1 MIVSEFIYKPW
12 KYAQEQTAIRA
23 SMRDGNLCTPSITGA
38 AAENFES
45 QMTEYL
51 REQISSYFADK
62 LLRIVRDAILHTK
75 GINKPSADQPM
86 SYGHP
91 FASNIHLGDPA
102 LEFIKH
108 VCAVLALDQNVQ
120 HDILIMRRN
129 LLKYVHVR
137 EFAPEAEFQDQGLS
151 FTLPNV
157 ICSYCNDC
165 RDLDLCR
172 DRALLAQEWRCGVP
186 QCGQPYDREAME
198 NALLQIVRQRERL
211 YHLQDLVCL
220 KCNQVKA
227 AHLSDHCACG
237 GSFRCKE
244 DTSEFRNKMQVFL
257 NIAIHQKFQ
266 LLQECT
272 SWILEIN

>member
-1 MIVSEFIYKPW
+1 MYIPW
-12 KYAQEQTAIRA
+12 KYAREQAAIRA
-23 SMRDGNLCTPSITGA
+23 SVRDGNLCTPSITGA
-38 AAENFES
+38 AAEAFES
-45 QMTEYL
+45 HMTEYL

-62 LLRIVRDAILHTK
+62 LLRIVCDTILHMK
-75 GINKPSADQPM
+75 GISKSGANQHISDGIPIANNIPM
-86 SYGHP
+86 
-91 FASNIHLGDPA
+91 GDSA

-120 HDILIMRRN
+120 HDILVMRKN
-129 LLKYVHVR
+129 LLKYVRVR
-137 EFAPEAEFQDQGLS
+137 EFAPEAEFQEQCLS

-172 DRALLAQEWRCGVP
+172 DRALLAQEWRCAVL
-186 QCGQPYDREAME
+186 QCGQPYDRE
-198 NALLQIVRQRERL
+198 
-211 YHLQDLVCL
+211 DLVCL

-227 AHLSDHCACG
+227 AHLAEHCACA

-244 DTSEFRNKMQVFL
+244 DVSEFCHKMQVFL
-257 NIAIHQKFQ
+257 NIAVHQKFQ

-272 SWILEIN
+272 SWILEIK